1 MIFIYCDVGNDMSQS
16 KAKKVMIGETAGS
29 RACEPGTELEAV
41 KDAPE
46 KLDRMLH
53 NARLASEFLKAL
65 SHETRLLLLCLL
77 SERERSVTDLENALS
92 LRQPTISQQ
101 LARLR
106 LDGLVT
112 TRRDGKTV
120 YYSIADDDIKRVI
133 ALLYEIF
140 CKAEGQE
147 RKNPR
152 AWR

>member
-1 MIFIYCDVGNDMSQS
+1 MTSQE
-16 KAKKVMIGETAGS
+16 AATAAGELAAEPAAEGS
-29 RACEPGTELEAV
+29 PQ
-41 KDAPE
+41 
-46 KLDRMLH
+46 LDRMVH

-77 SERERSVTDLENALS
+77 SEKERSVTDLENCLS
-92 LRQPTISQQ
+92 LRQATVSQQ
-101 LARLR
+101 LGRLR

-140 CKAEGQE
+140 CKGEGQE
-147 RKNPR
+147 RKSPR
-152 AWR
+152 SWR

>member
-1 MIFIYCDVGNDMSQS
+1 MTTE
-16 KAKKVMIGETAGS
+16 KASLPVEELDAEDETADDC
-29 RACEPGTELEAV
+29 ALQ
-41 KDAPE
+41 
-46 KLDRMLH
+46 LDRMMH

-77 SERERSVTDLENALS
+77 TEKERSVTDLENTLS

-112 TRRDGKTV
+112 TRREGKTV
-120 YYSIADDDIKRVI
+120 YYNIADDDIKRVI
-133 ALLYEIF
+133 ALLYQIF
-140 CKAEGQE
+140 CKEKGQE

>member
-1 MIFIYCDVGNDMSQS
+1 MISEASGSHAEELGPDPEG
-16 KAKKVMIGETAGS
+16 IGEV
-29 RACEPGTELEAV
+29 PL
-41 KDAPE
+41 

-53 NARLASEFLKAL
+53 NARSASEFLKAL

-77 SERERSVTDLENALS
+77 SEKERSVTDLENTLS
-92 LRQPTISQQ
+92 LRQPTVSQQ

-112 TRRDGKTV
+112 TRREGKTV
-120 YYSIADDDIKRVI
+120 YYSIADDDIRRVI

-140 CKAEGQE
+140 CQEEGQK

-152 AWR
+152 RWR

>member
-1 MIFIYCDVGNDMSQS
+1 MTRPAQRIQADEAG
-16 KAKKVMIGETAGS
+16 AET
-29 RACEPGTELEAV
+29 EAV
-41 KDAPE
+41 DASLQLE
-46 KLDRMLH
+46 SMTQ
-53 NARLASEFLKAL
+53 NARRASEFLKAL

-77 SERERSVTDLENALS
+77 ASGERSVTDLENSLA
-92 LRQPTISQQ
+92 LRQPTVSQQ

-133 ALLYEIF
+133 ALLHDIF
-140 CKAEGQE
+140 CKGECD
-147 RKNPR
+147 KNSR

>member
-1 MIFIYCDVGNDMSQS
+1 MIS
-16 KAKKVMIGETAGS
+16 KAAGS
-29 RACEPGTELEAV
+29 HAEELRTEPETV
-41 KDAPE
+41 KEVPE
-46 KLDRMLH
+46 QLDRMLH

-77 SERERSVTDLENALS
+77 SEKERSVTDLENTLS

-140 CKAEGQE
+140 CKGEGQE